1 MRLRLLATAAILL
14 ACATTGHAAA
24 PFELELATE
33 RGVQITAPHEWL
45 QLLTSLGINNVRI
58 RGAQP
63 GDEPRVENR
72 GTGDQ
77 PRYHV
82 TGILTSGNAMLLPG
96 GSFSRADHA
105 RLKDYFER
113 LAADGGESLT
123 APRGMFGLTEKE
135 IEAVFADLAQPIDIE
150 TKGQTPRTLIHRLQ
164 SQFSLEIVADPKA
177 DQVVREAA
185 PVSDELKGLT
195 AGTALA
201 MMLRSDGLVL
211 RPEKPRGRPAVFQID
226 LADRD
231 SMDASTLGKS
241 ADHEMTHWPIGWKL
255 QKPPGETAPSLFEF
269 LNAEIDGYTLEE
281 ALAAI
286 APRLKIPLYLDHA
299 ALAAHQID
307 PVRIQVRLA
316 RTRTFYKRVIDR
328 ALAQARLGSQLRI
341 DEAGTPFLW
350 ITR

>member
-1 MRLRLLATAAILL
+1 MLAKTIILF
-14 ACATTGHAAA
+14 ACAVTSRAA
-24 PFELELATE
+24 PPVELELATE
-33 RGVQITAPHEWL
+33 RGVQITAPQEWL
-45 QLLTSLGINNVRI
+45 QLLTAIGIDNVRI
-58 RGAQP
+58 RAAQP

-72 GTGDQ
+72 GSQ
-77 PRYHV
+77 ERPRYYV
-82 TGILTSGNAMLLPG
+82 AGLLTSRNQLMLPG
-96 GSFSRADHA
+96 GTFSRGDSS
-105 RLKDYFER
+105 RLKEYFAQ
-113 LAADGGESLT
+113 LAAEGGESLI
-123 APRGMFGLTEKE
+123 APRGMFGLTERE
-135 IEAVFADLAQPIDIE
+135 IEAVFADLAQSIDIE
-150 TKGQTPRTLIHRLQ
+150 TKGQAPRTLIDRLQ
-164 SQFSLEIVADPKA
+164 SQFSLEIIVDPKA

-185 PVSDELKGLT
+185 PVIDELKGLT

-226 LADRD
+226 MTDGD
-231 SMDASTLGKS
+231 SIDASTLGRS
-241 ADHEMTHWPIGWKL
+241 ANHEMTYWPIGWEL

-281 ALAAI
+281 TLAAI
-286 APRLKIPLYLDHA
+286 GPRLKIPLYLDHA

-307 PVRIQVRLA
+307 PLRIQVRLA